1 MAGYLQQR
9 RRRWYVV
16 LEVPK
21 ALRETYGKR
30 RLITSLKTESKSE
43 AERLVL
49 VVVAGWKAEFEAVR
63 NGASIPDERL
73 AREWRGDYAKA
84 DQNARETLEGVLDDK
99 LHEIAEASKHSATT
113 FGLVVRG
120 ETVVL
125 DEHLEDWLSHLDN
138 QPKTLDMK
146 RSDVQRFIEKFPYSH
161 LVTKRD
167 VQKWAF
173 DLQQSEDLKQ
183 STVQRIISSCRGYW
197 LYLDKSGRIDRDDAP
212 FLNVLDNRSGRT
224 KASKNKIRRAFQK
237 EDVVKLFQAAEA
249 KGDQQLAYIILIGM
263 WTGCRIEEI
272 CSLKLE
278 DVHRDRFI
286 VHDAKTAAGNR
297 SVPIHTRLSSMVDEL
312 CGTSL
317 DGYLVSGLSFNK
329 YRDRS
334 NAVGKRFGHLKRSL
348 GFGPEYVFHS
358 IRKTVATL
366 LENAGVPEGVTADIM
381 GHEKQT
387 ITYGLY
393 SGGNTFEVMRDAI
406 EKLAYP
412 I

>member
-1 MAGYLQQR
+1 MARYLQQR
-9 RRRWYVV
+9 RRRWYAVV
-16 LEVPK
+16 EVPK
-21 ALRETYGKR
+21 ALRKTYGQR

-49 VVVAGWKAEFEAVR
+49 AVVAGWKAEFEAVR

-73 AREWRGDYAKA
+73 AREWRDDYAKA
-84 DQNARETLEGVLDDK
+84 DQDARETLEGVLDDK
-99 LHEIAEASKHSATT
+99 LHEIAETSKPSATT

-138 QPKTLDMK
+138 EPKTLDMK
-146 RSDVQRFIEKFPYSH
+146 RSDVKRFIEKFPYSH

-183 STVQRIISSCRGYW
+183 STVQRIISACRGYW
-197 LYLDKSGRIDRDDAP
+197 LFLDKSGRINREDAP

-224 KASKNKIRRAFQK
+224 KASKNKVRRAFQK
-237 EDVVKLFQAAEA
+237 EDVVELFQAA
-249 KGDQQLAYIILIGM
+249 KSKRDQQLAHIILIGM

-272 CSLKLE
+272 CSLKVA
-278 DVHRDRFI
+278 DVHSDRFI
-286 VHDAKTAAGNR
+286 VDDAKTEAGNR
-297 SVPIHTRLSSMVDEL
+297 TVPIHSRLRSAVDEL
-312 CGTSL
+312 CGTSQ
-317 DGYLVSGLSFNK
+317 DGYLVSGLTFNK
-329 YRDRS
+329 YGNRS
-334 NAVGKRFGHLKRSL
+334 NAVGKQFGRLKTSM
-348 GFGPEYVFHS
+348 GYGQEHVFHS
-358 IRKTVATL
+358 IRKTVTTL
-366 LENAGVPEGVTADIM
+366 LENAGVPEGVTADIV

-393 SGGNTFEVMRDAI
+393 SAGNSFEVMRDAI
-406 EKLAYP
+406 EKLDYP
-412 I
+412 V